1 MNTARSRR
9 LFHRPLKLLPWYVNS
24 TLDPAEARKVAA
36 HVSECLTC
44 QREIGDLVKLFSG
57 RARSLPKRPVDEARL
72 DDLFA
77 RIDRYEAQP
86 QSPSRVE
93 RVSLRQLLSTGIFG
107 WLGARPALVAGAFA
121 AVILAVIAVPTLLQS
136 PVADRSAVES
146 PYEVLSEEGVAGEPL
161 RVRLRFATALHADA
175 AERWVRSSL
184 NQHKLTNAYRLEP
197 RENGE
202 YVVIFTKQP
211 SVEALSRLLEDWR
224 GAPNV
229 VDVAID
235 AE

>member
-136 PVADRSAVES
+136 PVADRSAV
-146 PYEVLSEEGVAGEPL
+146 
-161 RVRLRFATALHADA
+161 
-175 AERWVRSSL
+175 RSSL